1 MSVLY
6 KFSSKQ
12 RLQVGSVLLLLGL
25 LSFLYIYTY
34 DTGFFEGFITGI
46 LIGVGLG
53 LVITHKKKE

>member
-6 KFSSKQ
+6 KLSSKQ
-12 RLQVGSVLLLLGL
+12 RLQIGSIVLLLGL
-25 LSFLYIYTY
+25 LSFLYIYKY
-34 DTGFFEGFITGI
+34 DTGFLEGFITGI

>member
-6 KFSSKQ
+6 KLTSKQ
-12 RLQVGSVLLLLGL
+12 RLHIGLVVLFLGL
-25 LSFLYIYTY
+25 LSLLYVYKY
-34 DTGFFEGFITGI
+34 DTGFLEGFITGI